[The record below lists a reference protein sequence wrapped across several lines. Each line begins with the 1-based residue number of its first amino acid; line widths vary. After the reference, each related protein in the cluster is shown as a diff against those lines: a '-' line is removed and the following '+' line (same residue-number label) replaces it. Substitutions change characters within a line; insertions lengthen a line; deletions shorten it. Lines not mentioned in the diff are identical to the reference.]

1 MISTFIIV
9 LPLLLSPGP
18 ANLVTF
24 ALAARFG
31 FARVLSFQLGIIVV
45 YFIVAFLL
53 GLVTHQLAAF
63 APYGLAVI
71 RVMGGLFI
79 VYLGVRLAYRTRR
92 GTQDVQVPRFAKGVL
107 FQCFN
112 PKYPPVVLTVFA
124 SRPDEPTVIT
134 AGVIA
139 IVGAMGLFVHSTA
152 GSLVRYLSPSDKWSR
167 NLDVGFGVLLALVGF
182 WIAVKPFISN

>member
-1 MISTFIIV
+1 M
-9 LPLLLSPGP
+9 
-18 ANLVTF
+18 
-24 ALAARFG
+24 
-31 FARVLSFQLGIIVV
+31 
-45 YFIVAFLL
+45 
-53 GLVTHQLAAF
+53 
-63 APYGLAVI
+63 
-71 RVMGGLFI
+71 
-79 VYLGVRLAYRTRR
+79 
-92 GTQDVQVPRFAKGVL
+92 
-107 FQCFN
+107 
-112 PKYPPVVLTVFA
+112 LTVFA